1 MSEPLESAISALDKG
16 YTETVELLHSQEK
29 LINHLR
35 AELVEA
41 KKADQNPGDAFSDPV
56 GVRGTSVQEG
66 SV

>member
-1 MSEPLESAISALDKG
+1 MGGKKRSAPKMSEPLESAISALDKG

-41 KKADQNPGDAFSDPV
+41 KKADQNPGGRSREV
-56 GVRGTSVQEG
+56 CLQ
-66 SV
+66 